1 MTTQIDTLANEL
13 AIRRLRQQWAFS
25 RDRGDFDAMA
35 ECFHPGARAS
45 ISWFQGLVTDL
56 IPMLAGAD
64 KARKPE
70 EHSKHLLGNC
80 LVTLN
85 GDRALMETDVS
96 ILMREYIDGQLFDY
110 TGHCRF
116 YDQVERRDGKWA
128 ITLWTIIFDKDRLD
142 PVQGAAPE
150 WLRQVELEADT
161 CNFAF
166 MKLRQ
171 LRKGRQIPPDTIMG
185 GSTAEHQLR
194 QSYEAWLQ
202 G

>member
-1 MTTQIDTLANEL
+1 MTARINGLVDEL

-25 RDRGDFDAMA
+25 RDRGDFDVMGT
-35 ECFHPGARAS
+35 CFHPEARAS

-56 IPMLAGAD
+56 IPMLANSD

-80 LVTLN
+80 LITLN
-85 GDRALMETDVS
+85 GDRALMETDVT
-96 ILMREYIDGQLFDY
+96 ILMREYVNGQLFDY
-110 TGHCRF
+110 TGYCRF
-116 YDQVERRDGKWA
+116 LDQVERRDGQWA

-142 PVQGAAPE
+142 PVQGVAPD
-150 WLRQVELEADT
+150 WLRQVELEPET
-161 CNFAF
+161 SNFTF

-171 LRKGRQIPPDTIMG
+171 LKKGRQIPPDTIMG
-185 GSTAEHQLR
+185 HSAAESQLR
-194 QSYEAWLQ
+194 QEYDAWLQ

>member
-1 MTTQIDTLANEL
+1 MTGQPDRLADEL

-25 RDRGDFDAMA
+25 RDRGDFDAMG

-45 ISWFQGLVTDL
+45 ISWFQGLIVDL
-56 IPMLAGAD
+56 IPMLVGSD

-70 EHSKHLLGNC
+70 EHSKHLIGNC
-80 LVTLN
+80 LVTIN

-96 ILMREYIDGQLFDY
+96 ILMREYVDGQLFDY
-110 TGHCRF
+110 TGYCRF
-116 YDQVERRDGKWA
+116 YDRVERRDGQWA

-142 PVQGAAPE
+142 PVQGIAPD
-150 WLRQVELEADT
+150 WLRQVEWEPNT
-161 CNFAF
+161 SNFTF

-171 LRKGRQIPPDTIMG
+171 LKKGRQVPADTIMG
-185 GSTAEHQLR
+185 NSDAESRLR
-194 QSYEAWLQ
+194 HSSEAWLQ